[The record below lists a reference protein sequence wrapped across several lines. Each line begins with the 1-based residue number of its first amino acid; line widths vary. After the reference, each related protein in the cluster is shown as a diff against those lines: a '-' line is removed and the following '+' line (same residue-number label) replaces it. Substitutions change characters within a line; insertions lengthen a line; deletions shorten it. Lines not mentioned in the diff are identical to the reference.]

1 MVRSALSKTHLR
13 LHPRGF
19 VGVFFQPHDSG
30 NRIAESINKIVFIC
44 HLVVLAASEIL
55 VFGGSRFSVGTIDL
69 CGLWLK
75 YHRNPIDLG

>member
-1 MVRSALSKTHLR
+1 MIRETVSL
-13 LHPRGF
+13 
-19 VGVFFQPHDSG
+19 
-30 NRIAESINKIVFIC
+30 KIVFIC

-75 YHRNPIDLG
+75 YHRNPID